1 MKRIFFI
8 ISAAIF
14 YSCSG
19 QQVVNT
25 KRLEKDSLAAVIEN
39 SQDSMVMREPAC
51 IRDMIQKFKAEEKQ
65 NPARSVFRYT
75 YKEKTVY
82 YVPAICCDF
91 FSDLYD
97 DKCNLIAH
105 PDGGFTGRGDGKA
118 EDFKDKRSDGQ
129 LIWQDERK

>member
-1 MKRIFFI
+1 MKRTFFI
-8 ISAAIF
+8 INVVIF
-14 YSCSG
+14 WSCSG

-25 KRLEKDSLAAVIEN
+25 KRLEKDSLTAVIEN

-51 IRDMIQKFKAEEKQ
+51 IQAMIKKFETEEKQ
-65 NPARSVFRYT
+65 NPPRSVFRYT

-105 PDGGFTGRGDGKA
+105 PDGGFTGKGDGKA
-118 EDFKDKRSDGQ
+118 ADFKDKRSNGL
-129 LIWQDERK
+129 LIWKDERK

>member
-1 MKRIFFI
+1 MKGMFFMI
-8 ISAAIF
+8 AVAIF
-14 YSCSG
+14 YSCSA
-19 QQVVNT
+19 QKVVNV
-25 KRLEKDSLAAVIEN
+25 KRIEKDSLAAVIET
-39 SQDSMVMREPAC
+39 SQDSLVMTAPAC
-51 IRDMIQKFKAEEKQ
+51 IRDLIKKFEAEEKQ

-97 DKCNLIAH
+97 DQCKLIAH

-118 EDFKDKRSDGQ
+118 DDFIDKKTGGK
-129 LIWQDERK
+129 LIWKDPRK